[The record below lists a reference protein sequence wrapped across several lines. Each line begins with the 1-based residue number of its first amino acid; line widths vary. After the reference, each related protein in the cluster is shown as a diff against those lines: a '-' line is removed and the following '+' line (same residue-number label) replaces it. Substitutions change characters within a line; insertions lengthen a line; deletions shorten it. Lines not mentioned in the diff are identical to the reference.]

1 MDFSVVDEAL
11 EGAVGNGT
19 FPGVVVLVDRDGET
33 LYRKAFGLKSVVP
46 CEVAL
51 VEDTVFDLA
60 SLTKPLAT
68 TIALMRF
75 VAEKKVKLDDKIS
88 RFFPNFGVHGKNSI
102 TIRQLL
108 SHSSGLPAWQPY
120 YEDLA
125 QKKRGIGQLAT
136 MASQSAR
143 EFIYAQ
149 LQREKVLF
157 EPGTGVAYS
166 DLGFMLLGALVEDVS
181 GMGLDQYCW
190 EKIYRPLGLKA
201 IGFIN
206 LETLRR
212 KKLEPATEMIAA
224 TEDCPWRKRI
234 LCGEVHDDN
243 AYAMG
248 GVAGHAGLFA
258 PVDDVHCLI
267 SELIHCYYGDSNFLP
282 QSVVREFW
290 TQDGRVPGSSWALG
304 WDTPSSQGSTAGDSF
319 STLSVG
325 HLGFTGT
332 SMWVDVKRK
341 IQVIVLSNR
350 VHPTRK
356 NEKLS
361 GFRPILHDALMKVV
375 LDGVDGAVMPSGRT
389 TEPTRSTIKLTQV
402 QEVSEAGPIDGVGEP
417 SANRAATE
425 PGDPNVTSLAS

>member
-1 MDFSVVDEAL
+1 
-11 EGAVGNGT
+11 
-19 FPGVVVLVDRDGET
+19 
-33 LYRKAFGLKSVVP
+33 
-46 CEVAL
+46 
-51 VEDTVFDLA
+51 
-60 SLTKPLAT
+60 
-68 TIALMRF
+68 
-75 VAEKKVKLDDKIS
+75 
-88 RFFPNFGVHGKNSI
+88 
-102 TIRQLL
+102 
-108 SHSSGLPAWQPY
+108 
-120 YEDLA
+120 
-125 QKKRGIGQLAT
+125 
-136 MASQSAR
+136 
-143 EFIYAQ
+143 
-149 LQREKVLF
+149 
-157 EPGTGVAYS
+157 
-166 DLGFMLLGALVEDVS
+166 MLLGALVEDVS

-206 LETLRR
+206 LETLRQ

-258 PVDDVHCLI
+258 PVDDVHRLV

-282 QSVVREFW
+282 QSVLREFW

-304 WDTPSSQGSTAGDSF
+304 WDTPSSQGSTAGEAF
-319 STLSVG
+319 STASVG

-332 SMWVDVKRK
+332 SMWVDVRRK

-361 GFRPILHDALMKVV
+361 AFRPILHDALMKVV
-375 LDGVDGAVMPSGRT
+375 LDDIDG
-389 TEPTRSTIKLTQV
+389 TETRSSRLAGPTRSTIKLTQV
-402 QEVSEAGPIDGVGEP
+402 EEVPEVGPISEGVDEP
-417 SANRAATE
+417 SGNEALAE
-425 PGDPNVTSLAS
+425 PRDPTVTSLAS